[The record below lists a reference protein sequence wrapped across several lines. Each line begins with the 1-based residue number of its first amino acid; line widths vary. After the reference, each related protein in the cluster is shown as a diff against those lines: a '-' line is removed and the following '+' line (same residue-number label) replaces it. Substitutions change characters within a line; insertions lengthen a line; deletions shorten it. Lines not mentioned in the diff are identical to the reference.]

1 MDLVS
6 KLVPLTQNL
15 KSTAHF
21 IFEKMELH
29 DGVFKKKPEAVGVN
43 SFSRFAQH
51 CSGGI
56 ASWLPGI
63 ELRRSA
69 FSGSSASKWH
79 QNVADE

>member
-1 MDLVS
+1 MAHELVMIAF
-6 KLVPLTQNL
+6 LTLTENL

-56 ASWLPGI
+56 ASWLPRIRLSPDAPIGF
-63 ELRRSA
+63 A
-69 FSGSSASKWH
+69 AT
-79 QNVADE
+79 

>member
-1 MDLVS
+1 MTTF
-6 KLVPLTQNL
+6 LTTSNNL

-21 IFEKMELH
+21 IFEKMDLH
-29 DGVFKKKPEAVGVN
+29 DGVFKKSLEVKGAG

-56 ASWLPGI
+56 ASWLPRI

-69 FSGSSASKWH
+69 FSGSFNQSTTKR
-79 QNVADE
+79 E

>member
-29 DGVFKKKPEAVGVN
+29 DG
-43 SFSRFAQH
+43 
-51 CSGGI
+51 
-56 ASWLPGI
+56 
-63 ELRRSA
+63 A
-69 FSGSSASKWH
+69 FDFQQKAR
-79 QNVADE
+79 A